1 MNRISQTFHHLK
13 LHNKKA
19 IVPYITP
26 EYPMKGTTV
35 PLILGLEHA
44 GASMIEIGIPFSD
57 PLADGP
63 TIQHSSDIA
72 IRNGATIGRVF
83 ECVKIARKQTDIPL
97 ILMGYINPVLHY
109 GVEQF
114 MSEAKDAGVDGLIV
128 PDVPP
133 EESDELRSL
142 SKHYGVSNIFLI
154 APTSPDER
162 IQYLDEISTDFT
174 YCVSVTGVTGARTS
188 FSNDDSFENFLTR
201 VRKNTKK
208 PFVVGFG
215 IKSKEQIKQ
224 ISAFADGVVIGSAL
238 IQAIKDET
246 NIKSVVK
253 KVTEFLLSLKS

>member
-1 MNRISQTFHHLK
+1 
-13 LHNKKA
+13 
-19 IVPYITP
+19 
-26 EYPMKGTTV
+26 MKGTTV

-83 ECVKIARKQTDIPL
+83 ECVKIARKQTGVPL
-97 ILMGYINPVLHY
+97 ILMGYINPILHY

-188 FSNDDSFENFLTR
+188 FGNDDSFGNFLTR

-215 IKSKEQIKQ
+215 IRGKDQVDM
-224 ISAFADGVVIGSAL
+224 ISRISDGVVVGSAL
-238 IQAIKDET
+238 MQSIAEK
-246 NIKSVVK
+246 KSVDEVVAAAK
-253 KVTEFLLSLKS
+253 NFISLLM